1 MANHKRSP
9 EPVTADAVEHPESTP
24 GKGAAR
30 DAEKIDVSVVIKA
43 LNEEK
48 NISDAIES
56 SLKALGKLS
65 GEVILADSLSQDATV
80 EIASRYPIGIVQLA
94 RAQDRCCGIGPQLGF
109 QYARGEFVYIL
120 DGDMEL
126 DSEFLQRA
134 VRFFRSHP
142 DVAGVAGLVE
152 ELGGGNYE
160 FEARKSQGA
169 EWGRPGVQQWLDM
182 GGLYRRS
189 ALLEVGYFSNR
200 NLHAC
205 EEQDLG
211 MRLNQLGHRLV
222 RLPIRSVRHHGHRES
237 SWKLMKRRFTSRYSD
252 GPGEL
257 VRAAIGSPVFWRA
270 LKGHA
275 KLVAMAGLWLFALVG
290 IALLPWTPW
299 PLIIAGSALAA
310 LALALL
316 VRKRSAS
323 QAFLG
328 LLNWKLRTA
337 GFVRGLFAHQVPPQL
352 RIEATVVAPPVIN
365 DHEQKTPFL
374 EVRGDSK

>member
-1 MANHKRSP
+1 MANHDYSQEHNAGRRPDGSAG
-9 EPVTADAVEHPESTP
+9 VDAAD
-24 GKGAAR
+24 
-30 DAEKIDVSVVIKA
+30 IDVTVVIKA

-48 NISDAIES
+48 NISHAIES
-56 SLKALGKLS
+56 SLNALGRLR

-80 EIASRYPIGIVQLA
+80 EIARQYPIGIVQLA
-94 RAQDRCCGIGPQLGF
+94 NAQDRCCGIGPQLGF

-126 DSEFLQRA
+126 DSEFLERA

-189 ALLEVGYFSNR
+189 ALMEVGYFSNR

-211 MRLNQLGHRLV
+211 MRLTQLGHRLV
-222 RLPIRSVRHHGHRES
+222 RLPIRSVRHYGHRES
-237 SWKLMKRRFTSRYSD
+237 SWNLMKRRFKSRYSD

-257 VRAAIGSPVFWRA
+257 VRASIGTPVFWRA
-270 LKGHA
+270 LKGHD
-275 KLVAMAGLWLFALVG
+275 KLVAMAGLWSFAAVG
-290 IALLPWTPW
+290 IVVLPWTPW
-299 PLIIAGSALAA
+299 PLLIATGTLAA
-310 LALALL
+310 LALAL
-316 VRKRSAS
+316 VIRKRSAS
-323 QAFLG
+323 QALLG

-337 GFVRGLFAHQVPPQL
+337 GFIRGLFSPQVSPRSP
-352 RIEATVVAPPVIN
+352 IDATVIAKAAVNERIP
-365 DHEQKTPFL
+365 EKRTQF
-374 EVRGDSK
+374 SKSEETN